1 MRRRNALLLAAP
13 VLAAVLAAAP
23 ARASA
28 YSVEVLVDGRPLAVY
43 AHNGTSYIEA
53 IQNRDYA
60 IRLTNHTGE
69 RVAVALAVDG
79 LNSID
84 AKHGTAFEARKWILD
99 PWQTVTLPGWQ
110 TSSGTARR
118 FVFTTE
124 ARSYGSW
131 LGRTSDLGVITAA
144 FFRERRRPEPAPMAY
159 DRGDEVSGSAAR
171 ERDQKKCEANAP
183 AAKDK
188 LAATGIGTQVDHR
201 VVRVDFDE
209 EDAPASVIALR
220 YEYHDA
226 LVKLGVL
233 PTDGDSRALARR
245 ERARGFVPDLF
256 APDPYAG
263 R

>member
-1 MRRRNALLLAAP
+1 MNRRNALLLAPAMLAT
-13 VLAAVLAAAP
+13 VLTVAP

-28 YSVEVLVDGRPLAVY
+28 YSVEVLVDGRPLTVY
-43 AHNGTSYIEA
+43 AHNGASYIEA

-84 AKHGTAFEARKWILD
+84 AKHGTAYEARKWILD

-144 FFRERRRPEPAPMAY
+144 FFRERRKPEPAPMVYGREDAA
-159 DRGDEVSGSAAR
+159 GGSAR
-171 ERDQKKCEANAP
+171 ERDSKKCEANAP
-183 AAKDK
+183 SAKDK
-188 LAATGIGTQVDHR
+188 LAATGIGSQVDHR

-209 EDAPASVIALR
+209 EDAPTSVVALR

-226 LVKLGVL
+226 LVRLGVL
-233 PTDGDSRALARR
+233 PTDGEAAALARR

>member
-1 MRRRNALLLAAP
+1 MSRRFALFLAVPA
-13 VLAAVLAAAP
+13 LAAALAASP

-28 YSVEVLVDGRPLAVY
+28 YSMEILVDGRPLAVY
-43 AHNGTSYIEA
+43 PHDGTSYIEA
-53 IQNRDYA
+53 IQSREYA
-60 IRLTNHTGE
+60 IRLTNRTGE

-84 AKHGTAFEARKWILD
+84 AKHGTAYEARKWILD

-124 ARSYGSW
+124 SRSYGSW

-144 FFRERRRPEPAPMAY
+144 FFRERRRPEPAPLA
-159 DRGDEVSGSAAR
+159 DNQRDEGGMSQRDSAQ
-171 ERDQKKCEANAP
+171 EKCAANAP

-188 LAATGIGTQVDHR
+188 LAATGIGSQVDHPVTR
-201 VVRVDFDE
+201 VEFDE
-209 EDAPASVIALR
+209 EYAPASVVALR

-226 LVKLGVL
+226 LVRLGVL
-233 PTDGDSRALARR
+233 PTDGEAAALARR
-245 ERARGFVPDLF
+245 ERSRGFVPDLF

>member
-1 MRRRNALLLAAP
+1 MRRQLALLLAAP
-13 VLAAVLAAAP
+13 VLAAAFAAAP

-28 YSVEVLVDGRPLAVY
+28 YSVEILVDGRPLTVY
-43 AHNGTSYIEA
+43 AHNGSSYIEA
-53 IQNRDYA
+53 IPNRDYA

-84 AKHGTAFEARKWILD
+84 AKHGTAFQARKWILD

-124 ARSYGSW
+124 SRSYGSW
-131 LGRTSDLGVITAA
+131 LGRTSDLGVVTAA

-159 DRGDEVSGSAAR
+159 DRFDEGGSPAR
-171 ERDQKKCEANAP
+171 ERDRKKCDANAP

-188 LAATGIGTQVDHR
+188 LAATGIGSQVDHR

-209 EDAPASVIALR
+209 EDAPTSVVALR

-233 PTDGDSRALARR
+233 PTDGEAAALARR

-256 APDPYAG
+256 APDPYGG